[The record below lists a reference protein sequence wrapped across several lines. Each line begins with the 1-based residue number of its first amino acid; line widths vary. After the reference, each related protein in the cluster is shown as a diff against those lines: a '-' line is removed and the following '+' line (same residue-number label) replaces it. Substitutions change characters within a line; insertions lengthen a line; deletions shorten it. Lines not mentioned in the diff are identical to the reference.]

1 MSDPTNTTTVPA
13 TVASESWTEAAW
25 AELQVW
31 EQDAVAALHEAG
43 LIFSADVWP
52 FVKAGLSQLFSVA
65 GKAALD
71 AEIAAIPAE
80 LSGNVT
86 VAAAAV
92 GAAIS
97 GAVAANAGAIAKDAA
112 AKADAAV
119 DADPNSTAVDKAA
132 VDAASAF
139 VGNKPE

>member
-1 MSDPTNTTTVPA
+1 MSDQTNTTTVPA
-13 TVASESWTEAAW
+13 VVSESWTEEAW
-25 AELQVW
+25 AVLHTW
-31 EQDAVAALHEAG
+31 EQDAIAALHEAG
-43 LIFSADVWP
+43 LIFSADVWT
-52 FVKAGLSQLFSVA
+52 FVKAGLGQLFSIA

-80 LSGNVT
+80 LSGNMT